1 MHGVSRRSVFISM
14 YNMYLYS
21 GMETSHEARTHRKT
35 AVRLE
40 EIHDPGKPDQPATQ
54 LESQASLHTS
64 FIMEA
69 T

>member
-1 MHGVSRRSVFISM
+1 MHGVSRRSVFIS
-14 YNMYLYS
+14 MYLYS

-40 EIHDPGKPDQPATQ
+40 EIHDPGKPDQPAMQ
-54 LESQASLHTS
+54 LESQASFHTS